1 LAETEVL
8 IIGCG
13 IAGATAALR
22 LARNPRRQITVITR
36 ASDPHESNTQYA
48 QGGII
53 GRGLDDDPEILLAD
67 ILAAG
72 AGVSSPHAA
81 RILAEEGPPLLH
93 EILEEAA
100 GVNFDSDANGQPLWG
115 NEAAHSRRRI
125 LHVGDGT
132 GAAIMK
138 GLIAALRRCS
148 NITIESNVTAVDLI
162 TFPHHSRDP
171 LDNYRPV
178 ACHGAYMFNR
188 EQRTVHRH
196 LAAATVLATGG
207 LGRIYRNTTN
217 PPGSRG
223 DGLAMAHRAGAR
235 IVNAEYVQFHPT
247 ALAAPGAEGL
257 LISEAVRGEGG
268 ILLTPDG
275 RQFMA
280 DYSPEWKDLA
290 PRDVVARAIH
300 HEMETHDYSYV
311 LLDIASRMPADAIR
325 HRFPNIYAQCLKAGI
340 DITQEQ
346 IPVVPAAHYF
356 CGGVLV
362 DEWGRSSIDN
372 LYAVGEISCTGVHGA
387 NRLASTSLL
396 EGLVWGYRAA
406 RHVEETLNQ
415 APATNRCPQPGRAGS
430 PAEQRDPHAGSPRG
444 VQDLGWRADRA
455 GVVERPGFAGVPPW
469 DESGLFAEPD
479 PALIQGDMQ
488 TIQNIMWHY
497 VGLVRSG
504 ERLSRAIRELRHL
517 WNEIETFYR
526 TTKLADG
533 LIGLRNAI
541 EVALLVAQ
549 AAQHNRQSRGCH
561 FRQDSV
567 SIEGDRLI

>member
-1 LAETEVL
+1 MAETEVL

-22 LARNPRRQITVITR
+22 LARNPGRQITLITR
-36 ASDPHESNTQYA
+36 ASDPHESNTYYA

-53 GRGLDDDPEILLAD
+53 GSGFDDSPEILLAD

-72 AGVSSPHAA
+72 AGVSSPAAA
-81 RILAEEGPPLLH
+81 RILADEGPRILH
-93 EILEEAA
+93 EVLEETA
-100 GVNFDSDANGQPLWG
+100 GVKFDSDESGQPLWG
-115 NEAAHSRRRI
+115 KEAAHSRRRI

-138 GLIAALRRCS
+138 GLIAALGRCP
-148 NITIESNVTAVDLI
+148 NITIESNGTAVDLI

-171 LDNYRPV
+171 LDNYRAV
-178 ACHGAYMFNR
+178 TCHGVYLFNR
-188 EQRTVHRH
+188 ENRAVHRY
-196 LAAATVLATGG
+196 LAGATVLATGG

-217 PPGSRG
+217 PPGARG

-247 ALAAPGAEGL
+247 ALSAPGAEGL

-268 ILLTPDG
+268 ILMTPDG

-280 DYSPEWKDLA
+280 DYSPEWKELA

-300 HEMETHDYSYV
+300 HEMEAHGYSHV
-311 LLDIASRMPADAIR
+311 LLDIASRMPDEDIR
-325 HRFPNIYAQCLKAGI
+325 KRFPNIYSQCLKAGI
-340 DITQEQ
+340 DITREP

-362 DEWGRSSIDN
+362 DEWGHSSIGN

-396 EGLVWGYRAA
+396 EGLVWGNRAA
-406 RHVEETLNQ
+406 QHIEETLDQ
-415 APATNRCPQPGRAGS
+415 TALKQ
-430 PAEQRDPHAGSPRG
+430 
-444 VQDLGWRADRA
+444 
-455 GVVERPGFAGVPPW
+455 RPGFADVPPW
-469 DESGLFAEPD
+469 DESGLIAEPD

-504 ERLSRAIRELRHL
+504 DRLSRAIRELRHL

-541 EVALLVAQ
+541 EVALLIAQ